1 MPRHRT
7 HALQAV
13 RGAAVSDPA
22 TKATTGNYFEDLVVG
37 REIVHAT
44 PRTVSE
50 GDAAVYLSLTSSR
63 YPLFCDAE
71 FARSLGFERELVN
84 DLLVFHVVFGNTVPD
99 ISLNALAN
107 LGYADLRYG
116 VPVYPGDTITST
128 STVIGAR
135 EASSGKQGITWVRTT
150 GRNQRGDE
158 VMSYIRWVLMNKR
171 DPAAPTGFDDVP
183 KTPERVEASDLVV
196 PEALDLS
203 RFEPTVTGGRW
214 WWEDYEPSER
224 IHHIEG
230 VTVEEAEHQMAARL
244 YQNTARAHFNA
255 HALQDQPP
263 FNRRVIY
270 GGHVISVARALSFN
284 GLEHVLRI
292 LAWNGGTH
300 SNPTFAGDTVFAW
313 TDVLERID
321 LGRND
326 AGALRLRLVAVKN
339 SDPATEEQAFRSTDD
354 SGRERYDPN
363 VVLDLDYTVLVPRRP
378 NG

>member
-1 MPRHRT
+1 MSRADAP
-7 HALQAV
+7 LV
-13 RGAAVSDPA
+13 RAQPSEVHVSG
-22 TKATTGNYFEDLVVG
+22 KATPGNYFEDLVVG

-44 PRTVSE
+44 PRTITE

-71 FARSLGFERELVN
+71 FARSLGFERELIN

-116 VPVYPGDTITST
+116 APVYPGDTITAT

-135 EASSGKQGITWVRTT
+135 EASSGSQGITWVRTT
-150 GRNQRGDE
+150 GANQRGDE
-158 VMSYIRWVLMNKR
+158 VMSYVRWVLINKR
-171 DPAAPTGFDDVP
+171 DPGTPTGFDKVP
-183 KTPERVEASDLVV
+183 ETPDHVDADDLVV
-196 PEALDLS
+196 PSALDLS
-203 RFEPTVTGGRW
+203 RFEPAITGGRW
-214 WWEDYEPSER
+214 WWEDYEPGER

-255 HALQDQPP
+255 HALKDQPP

-284 GLEHVLRI
+284 GLEHSLRI

-321 LGRND
+321 LGRDD

-339 SDPATEEQAFRSTDD
+339 NDPATAEQAFRVTDE

-363 VVLDLDYTVLVPRRP
+363 VVLDLDYTVLIPRARQ
-378 NG
+378 G